1 MILGEIVKYNNF
13 ELRFPLLSLNV
24 IIWGMYGGILIACLL
39 GIYCKKYEGEAVR
52 RLLERGINT
61 AEDALTL
68 SELGLKP
75 SALRLHA
82 LRSGVVR
89 KYIRAAGAEAE
100 ETKETEAPAE
110 DAASTENAMDA
121 ENAEGTKDAENVT
134 GAEAVKGAENTV
146 DAADK
151 VPAEDAPLVAVA
163 LPEDLKNA
171 RLYIPT
177 ALADKAYLRY
187 EEKGTGIGVFF
198 AAAVAFLVLAVLL
211 TVFVPELTQMLDNLI
226 SYVK

>member
-13 ELRFPLLSLNV
+13 ELRFPLLSLNT
-24 IIWGMYGGILIACLL
+24 IIWGMYGGILLACLL
-39 GIYCKKYEGEAVR
+39 GLYCKKYEGEAVR
-52 RLLERGINT
+52 RLLKRGANT
-61 AEDALTL
+61 ADNALTL

-100 ETKETEAPAE
+100 EAEETEAPAE
-110 DAASTENAMDA
+110 DAEDAVGAEGEKDA
-121 ENAEGTKDAENVT
+121 ENAMGVNDVNDANGANDAE
-134 GAEAVKGAENTV
+134 GAENATV
-146 DAADK
+146 K
-151 VPAEDAPLVAVA
+151 IPAEDAPLVAVA

-171 RLYIPT
+171 RLYIPA
-177 ALADKAYLRY
+177 ALADKAYFRY
-187 EEKGTGIGVFF
+187 EEKGGGIGVLF
-198 AAAVAFLVLAVLL
+198 AVAAAFLVLAVLL

-226 SYVK
+226 SYIK